1 MATTLA
7 QARQGLLSPVGQ
19 LCTTPSGCIRALGLW
34 STTDQGRAHRRLG
47 TRHNGLVFVI
57 ASTQTPGA
65 ASHSAAGTIAQDFL
79 VQAVDSS
86 GTPLAAP
93 HHLKLP
99 EVLDFI
105 HDQVRSAQSRGSGAP
120 RWVFERGAV
129 TLPVLLSQDP
139 AVPLTHVHDLCLVQ
153 AILHTAAQAD
163 GSGVSYQPVLPPLPA
178 HEHPGIAP
186 AAPVKSAWSG
196 PGAGQLGLFERLEED
211 PQRPQGQQ
219 HLQDL
224 VAELTA
230 QLAAI
235 KNARSPAKLGLLAA
249 LESTGAVVA
258 ADMNR
263 VGIAW
268 DTQVHRALLEDSL
281 GPQPVGNQRPAK
293 MHSAAVA
300 VQNALGAP
308 TVNPD
313 SPQSLL
319 RALRDAGVAVEST
332 SQWLLT
338 GWVKGAPSSSP
349 GEQQRRQALI
359 QPVLDYKKLSRLLT
373 ANGWHWLE
381 NWIKDNRFHAEYVV
395 GGVVTGRWAA
405 RGGGALQIPKVV
417 RSAVRPGQGRK
428 LVVADAAQLEPRVL
442 AVLARDDALAD
453 ASRERDLYLSIAQQG
468 RARSTGLTERDHAK
482 VALLGAM
489 YGATTGDSGR
499 LMPQLTRMFPKAVG
513 YVEHAARVGEDGGQV
528 CTWLGRWSPVPSPQ
542 WFTTTAD
549 TATAAGERR
558 ALSMRRTQGRFTRNF
573 VVQGSAAEWAMAWM
587 GRLRAGLKNAGL
599 DADLVFFLHDEVMVD
614 TSTQDAEQ
622 AAEIV
627 RTAAAEA
634 TKIVFGN
641 VPVEFPVTVATV
653 DSYDQA
659 K

>member
-1 MATTLA
+1 M
-7 QARQGLLSPVGQ
+7 
-19 LCTTPSGCIRALGLW
+19 
-34 STTDQGRAHRRLG
+34 
-47 TRHNGLVFVI
+47 VFVI
-57 ASTQTPGA
+57 ASQQTPGA
-65 ASHSAAGTIAQDFL
+65 ASAGATEASAQTFLLQEVEASGSPVGTAN
-79 VQAVDSS
+79 
-86 GTPLAAP
+86 TLA
-93 HHLKLP
+93 LP
-99 EVLDFI
+99 EVIQFI
-105 HDQVRSAQSRGSGAP
+105 HDQVQAAHSNGRTAP

-129 TLPVLLSQDP
+129 LLPQLLDQDP
-139 AVPLTHVHDLCLVQ
+139 TLPLTHLHDLRLAQ
-153 AILHTAAQAD
+153 TILHTAAQAE
-163 GSGVSYQPVLPPLPA
+163 GSGVTYHPVLPPLPP

-186 AAPVKSAWSG
+186 AAPVRSAWHG
-196 PGAGQLGLFERLEED
+196 PGEGQLGLFENPRSD
-211 PQRPQGQQ
+211 PQAPQVQE
-219 HLQDL
+219 HLQGL
-224 VAELTA
+224 VAELSA

-235 KNARSPAKLGLLAA
+235 KNARSPSKLGLLVA
-249 LESTGAVVA
+249 LESTGALLA
-258 ADMNR
+258 ADMNQ

-268 DTQVHRALLEDSL
+268 DTHVHRALLEDSL
-281 GPQPVGNQRPAK
+281 GPEPHGTQRPAK
-293 MHSAAVA
+293 MQTAAVA
-300 VQNALGAP
+300 VQNALSSP

-319 RALRDAGVAVEST
+319 RALKDAGVPVEST

-338 GWVKGAPSSSP
+338 GWVQGAPSSSV
-349 GEQQRRQALI
+349 GERERREALI

-381 NWIKDNRFHAEYVV
+381 NWVREDRFHAEYVV

-417 RSAVRPGQGRK
+417 RSAVRPGPGRK

-442 AVLARDDALAD
+442 AVLARDDALAE
-453 ASRERDLYLSIAQQG
+453 ASRDRDLYLSIAEQG
-468 RARSTGLTERDHAK
+468 RARNTGLTERDHAK

-513 YVEHAARVGEDGGQV
+513 YVEHAARVGERGDPV
-528 CTWLGRWSPVPSPQ
+528 CTWLGRWSPRPDDQ

-558 ALSMRRTQGRFTRNF
+558 AQSMRRTQGRFTRNF

-587 GRLRAGLKNAGL
+587 GRVRAGLKQAAL
-599 DADLVFFLHDEVMVD
+599 DADLVFFLHDEIMVD
-614 TSTQDAEQ
+614 TQESQ
-622 AAEIV
+622 ADTVEAVV
-627 RTAAAEA
+627 RSAAWEA
-634 TKIVFGN
+634 TRIVFGN
-641 VPVEFPVTVATV
+641 VPVQFPVTVVTV